1 MPWLSSKFVALGRAL
16 LPARQEQA
24 DSSQDDPVLPSLPRQ
39 KPDTDDAT
47 EVAIE
52 ATREESQEQA
62 DSSQDDPVLPS
73 LPRQKP
79 DTDDATEVAIEAIR
93 EEIRREATRRARA
106 RRSSVGIG
114 SPMRNN

>member
-39 KPDTDDAT
+39 KPDTDDA
-47 EVAIE
+47 
-52 ATREESQEQA
+52 R
-62 DSSQDDPVLPS
+62 
-73 LPRQKP
+73 
-79 DTDDATEVAIEAIR
+79 EVAIEAIR